1 MQLFSNNI
9 RDFQEFIITLKV
21 SLTFEV
27 MFYCILYNQAFLSIK
42 EYFSIPFYS
51 FYFLSNLIF

>member
-21 SLTFEV
+21 NLTFEV
-27 MFYCILYNQAFLSIK
+27 MFYCILLNQAFRSIK
-42 EYFSIPFYS
+42 EYFSIPSYS
-51 FYFLSNLIF
+51 LYSLSNLIF